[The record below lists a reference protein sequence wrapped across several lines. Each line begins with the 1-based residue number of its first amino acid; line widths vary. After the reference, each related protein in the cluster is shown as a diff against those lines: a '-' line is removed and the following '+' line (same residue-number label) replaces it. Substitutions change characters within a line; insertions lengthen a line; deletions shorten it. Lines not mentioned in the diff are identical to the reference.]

1 MKTSSDPRHQ
11 ARKIAL
17 SVVYSVLNMGES
29 DFTGADNE
37 IITTT
42 TDALEIEGYDEKT
55 LNFILDGLTKQY
67 LPLTALIKKHSEEWE
82 TESMYKIDLAILLI
96 ATLELSNKS
105 APVKVII
112 DEAVELA
119 KEFGHTESSKF
130 INGVLAGVTKE
141 IYGDTG
147 PTKN

>member
-17 SVVYSVLNMGES
+17 SVVYSVLNMGGN
-29 DFTGADNE
+29 DFSNVDQE
-37 IITTT
+37 VITTS
-42 TDALEIEGYDEKT
+42 TDSLEIENYDEKT
-55 LNFILDGLTKQY
+55 LNFILNGVTTQY
-67 LPLTALIKKHSEEWE
+67 LQLIELIKKHSEEWE
-82 TESMYKIDLAILLI
+82 TDSMYKIDLTILLI